1 MLDWLW
7 GDEDWKIDE
16 EKRLAKLRRR
26 QEVFTYVNL
35 CGGGEKYPD
44 KKETSAGLRRGC
56 VGYGNK
62 KTTFQQKEY
71 TSHQKTVKTQIQA
84 RGQRRREWGMKE
96 RRKTR
101 SKANKRAKKRKTRH
115 TCRGNCCCSFDL
127 VTRSVRK
134 WRRTTRKNKA
144 HSR

>member
-1 MLDWLW
+1 LW
-7 GDEDWKIDE
+7 GNEDWKSDE

-62 KTTFQQKEY
+62 KTTFQQRKRLHI
-71 TSHQKTVKTQIQA
+71 TSKDSQNSDTSQ
-84 RGQRRREWGMKE
+84 
-96 RRKTR
+96 
-101 SKANKRAKKRKTRH
+101 
-115 TCRGNCCCSFDL
+115 
-127 VTRSVRK
+127 
-134 WRRTTRKNKA
+134 RTTKKGRGDEGEEKDKIKGKQKSEEKKDET
-144 HSR
+144 HVPWKLLLLI